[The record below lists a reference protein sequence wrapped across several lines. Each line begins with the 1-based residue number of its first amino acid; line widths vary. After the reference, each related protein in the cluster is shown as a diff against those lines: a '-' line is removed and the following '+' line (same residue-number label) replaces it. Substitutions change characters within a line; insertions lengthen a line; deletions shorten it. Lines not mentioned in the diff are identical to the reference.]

1 MPSQNGRSRRRL
13 DGRNASALTAIARKA
28 TVTGSRYVV
37 DTRNPRP
44 SDESTAAY
52 AGEQIGQI
60 TLGTIDTPTPG
71 TASAVSFQVRLGIY
85 HLDRVIKALKNRT
98 FGHRTAACALGCE
111 LNERL

>member
-1 MPSQNGRSRRRL
+1 MPIQNGRSPRQL
-13 DGRNASALTAIARKA
+13 DARHASAPTATARRT

-52 AGEQIGQI
+52 ADEQTGQI
-60 TLGTIDTPTPG
+60 TLGNIDTPTPG

-85 HLDRVIKALKNRT
+85 DLGLMIKALKDRT
-98 FGHRTAACALGCE
+98 LGNRTAA
-111 LNERL
+111 